1 MPSTEGMLPC
11 RRALPL
17 PATLALVSWD
27 ERKRELGAELIRR
40 LYGAGVIRTWL
51 RDKPDG
57 WELMSGAW
65 SPFYVNFRDAP
76 GDPELFRFLIDAGAE
91 LVREELPQATQLVG
105 LAAAGVPFAAGLA
118 YALGL
123 PMGYTRKLP
132 GVRRAADLDGAAA
145 AESYGSHR
153 LVEGA
158 FRPGDRVAL
167 VDDLVTGFD
176 SKEIALRQLEL
187 ELERR
192 GLADVRAEAVVV
204 FLERGAEARRRAA
217 AAGVRLVSLAVLDAD
232 SVEGLRGAASDR
244 ELETIAAYLRDPAP
258 FQDPEGRAELA
269 AEAAT
274 PARP

>member
-1 MPSTEGMLPC
+1 
-11 RRALPL
+11 
-17 PATLALVSWD
+17 VSWG
-27 ERKRELGAELIRR
+27 ERKRELADELIRR
-40 LYGAGVIRTWL
+40 LYAAGVVRTWL

-76 GDPELFRFLIDAGAE
+76 ANPELFRFLIDAGVE

-105 LAAAGVPFAAGLA
+105 LAAAGVPFAAGFA
-118 YALGL
+118 YKLGL

-132 GVRRAADLDGAAA
+132 GVRRAADLTDGAAA
-145 AESYGSHR
+145 EAYGSHR

-158 FRPGDRVAL
+158 FQPGDRVVL

-187 ELERR
+187 ELARR
-192 GLADVRAEAVVV
+192 GLEDVRAEAVVV

-217 AAGVRLVSLAVLDAD
+217 AAGVQLISLLALDAD
-232 SVEGLRGAASDR
+232 SIEGMRGAASDR
-244 ELETIAAYLRDPAP
+244 ELDVIASYLRDPAP
-258 FQDPEGRAELA
+258 FQDPGRRAELT
-269 AEAAT
+269 AEAAGAGT
-274 PARP
+274 GAAGR